1 MRLKKFEWI
10 KRRKITV
17 FRFPS
22 PIRYLE
28 TIGFVVTNTI
38 PSFEDFF
45 TTTGVPGGSGVGV
58 VDPGAFGELASGG
71 ER

>member
-17 FRFPS
+17 LRLPS
-22 PIRYLE
+22 PCRDLE
-28 TIGFVVTNTI
+28 TIGFVVTNAI
-38 PSFEDFF
+38 PSFEDLF
-45 TTTGVPGGSGVGV
+45 TITSVPGGSGVGV
-58 VDPGAFGELASGG
+58 VDPGAVGEVASGG